1 MPPSLPAPSP
11 FAAHWAHDPSIV
23 FLNHGSFGATPRVVL
38 AAQDRLRA
46 RLEAEPITF
55 FVEDQTALL
64 DNARRALADLLHADP
79 ACLAPV
85 PNATVG
91 VATALHNL
99 RLAPGDEILIND
111 HEYPACCNNAR
122 HVAAM
127 RGATVVT
134 AEIPFPIPSPDAVI
148 DALLARVTP
157 RTRAV
162 MLSHV
167 TSSSGTILPLERLIP
182 EFHRRGV
189 ETLIDGAHAPGFTP
203 VDLAAL
209 RPTYYTANCHKW
221 LCSPKGSAFL
231 YVDPAKRDT
240 FRPIVLSNNAEKP
253 RPGRHQFLTEFDYVG
268 TSDPTAFMVIPDAI
282 HFMSTLLPGGWPALM
297 AANRSLLLA
306 ARALLADA
314 LHVTP
319 PVPESMLGNLCTLP
333 LPPHTPEVQA
343 RVLAR
348 PSRRGYHDA
357 LQDILLEKWRIQV
370 PIWNV
375 AGKTRVFRVSTQL
388 YNSLDQYKYLANALR
403 EELAAEARL

>member
-1 MPPSLPAPSP
+1 MPTVLPASSP
-11 FAAHWAHDPSIV
+11 LAAHWTHDPSIV
-23 FLNHGSFGATPRVVL
+23 FLNHGSFGATPRAVL
-38 AAQDRLRA
+38 TAQERLRA
-46 RLEAEPITF
+46 RLESEPVSF
-55 FVEDQTALL
+55 FVEQQTDLL
-64 DNARRALADLLHADP
+64 DNVRRALGSFLNADP
-79 ACLAPV
+79 ECLAPV

-99 RLAPGDEILIND
+99 RLVPGDEILIND

-127 RGATVVT
+127 RGAKVVS
-134 AEIPFPIPSPDAVI
+134 AELPFPIPSPEAVVDAI
-148 DALLARVTP
+148 MAKVTP
-157 RTRAV
+157 QTRAV

-182 EFHRRGV
+182 EFHRRGI

-221 LCSPKGSAFL
+221 ICSPKGSAFL
-231 YVDPAKRDT
+231 YVDPAKHDA

-268 TSDPTAFMVIPDAI
+268 TTDPTAFMVIPDAI
-282 HFMSTLLPGGWPALM
+282 EFMGTLLPGGWPALM
-297 AANRSLLLA
+297 ASN
-306 ARALLADA
+306 RALLLRARATLADS
-314 LHVTP
+314 LGIVP

-333 LPPHTPEVQA
+333 LPSPPPDVQA

-375 AGKTRVFRVSTQL
+375 SGKTRVLRVSAQI
-388 YNSLDQYKYLANALR
+388 YNTIAQYEYLAQALR
-403 EELAAEARL
+403 EELTAESRL